1 MRPILAIASIF
12 LIPLLTTAQPADT
25 NDHSVRQKV
34 SLFSKI
40 LNEDRILYIQVPK
53 DDPAHPDNKYP
64 VLYLLDG
71 ESHFD
76 MLAQYCNY
84 LSRWD
89 VNAIPEMIVVGIAN
103 TNRVRDLT
111 PTHSIFDYRGRPD
124 TSANSRLLPSGGNEA
139 FLQFIKEELMP
150 YVETHYKTQPFKI
163 FAGHSFGG
171 ITTINCL
178 LTHPGFF
185 NAYISVSPSFWW
197 DREYLLQLAEQRL
210 KKGETLNK
218 IIFYSDASEGLDDS
232 STFHTNLLRFD
243 SLLRTRNLTGLDHQY
258 RYYPGEIH
266 MTEPIIA
273 YYEALRYIYSDWLVP
288 PQDPKKV
295 NAIVLMEHYHRLS
308 RRYGYTILPNEG
320 NIDDWATWL
329 LKDPGTKKNGISLL
343 EMNVSNYPLSAHA
356 LTSLGKAYEMN
367 GDRKRADECYR
378 KAAHL

>member
-1 MRPILAIASIF
+1 MKPILTIASFF
-12 LIPLLTTAQPADT
+12 LLPLFAIGQPPDT
-25 NDHSVRQKV
+25 NDHSVREKIT
-34 SLFSKI
+34 LFSKI
-40 LNEDRILYIQVPK
+40 LHEDRPLYIQVPK
-53 DDPAHPDNKYP
+53 ADSAHPDDKFP

-89 VNAIPEMIVVGIAN
+89 VNAIPQMIVVGIAN

-111 PTHSIFDYRGRPD
+111 PSHSIFDYRGRPD
-124 TSANSRLLPSGGNEA
+124 TNANSRLLPSGGNDA
-139 FLQFIKEELMP
+139 LFRFIREELMP

-178 LTHPGFF
+178 LTHPELF

-197 DREYLLQLAEQRL
+197 DREYLLQLADQRL
-210 KKGETLNK
+210 KKIDSQNK
-218 IIFYSDASEGLDDS
+218 ILFYSDASEGLDDS
-232 STFHTNLLRFD
+232 STFHINLLRFD
-243 SLLRTRNLTGLDHQY
+243 SLLKTRNLRGLDHQY
-258 RYYPGEIH
+258 RYYPAEIH
-266 MTEPIIA
+266 MTEPVIA
-273 YYEALRYIYSDWLVP
+273 YYEALRYIYKDWLVP

-295 NAIVLMEHYHRLS
+295 NSILLMEHYNRLS

-320 NIDDWATWL
+320 NIDDWALWL
-329 LKDPGTKKNGISLL
+329 LKDPETIKNGISLL
-343 EMNVSNYPLSAHA
+343 EMNVTNYPSSAHA
-356 LTSLGKAYEMN
+356 LTSLGKAYELK
-367 GDRKRADECYR
+367 GDKQRADECYR